1 MEAILGDP
9 EAFLAEIRRR
19 AQQRAIGIEQDARK
33 QTASILADAK
43 KEAESIGRQIELEA
57 QQEFAA
63 TVRTMLDRGEL
74 EARLLHAT
82 LRQEAINRVWA
93 AAESRLR
100 ELAAQP
106 SYRDILKRLA
116 MQAAR
121 ELGGKEFVL
130 TADPAGHLLLSP
142 ETLESWSSEA
152 GVRFQRAPEPADTW
166 GGLLVTRGRMR
177 VDSTFPTRLACARL
191 TLRERVFE
199 LLSGD

>member
-9 EAFLAEIRRR
+9 EAFLAEIRRH
-19 AQQRAIGIEQDARK
+19 AQQRAVGIEQDARK
-33 QTASILADAK
+33 QADAILADAN
-43 KEAESIGRQIELEA
+43 KEAESIRHQIELEA

-63 TVRTMLDRGEL
+63 TVRTTLDRGEL
-74 EARLLHAT
+74 EARRFHAT
-82 LRQEAINRVWA
+82 LREEAIGRVWA

-121 ELGGKEFVL
+121 ELGGSEFVL
-130 TADPAGHLLLSP
+130 AADPAGHLLLSP

-152 GVRFQRAPEPADTW
+152 GVRFHRAPEPAGTW
-166 GGLLVTRGRMR
+166 GGLLATSGRIR
-177 VDSTFPTRLACARL
+177 VDATFPTRLACARRA
-191 TLRERVFE
+191 LRERVFE
-199 LLSGD
+199 QLSGD